1 MIKIHLI
8 DRYDYLITIQERFRW
23 FQAYHGWLFC
33 MKGNQWRTLV
43 AFIVAIVVLV
53 VLSSFVG
60 IGEIIDV
67 LSMADPLIV
76 ALIPL
81 VVFAWIV
88 AWGLLFRVVIGSLDG
103 QLPVARAIVVY
114 TTTMFANNITP
125 FGQAGGEPV
134 SAYFIAS
141 ATDTEYET
149 GLAAI
154 ASVDAIHFV
163 PSISLA
169 AIGLASFATTTTLT
183 AELEA
188 AAVAV
193 VALVIAVP
201 LIGTFVWRYRK
212 RVETLITRIVTPVIG
227 IVARIVP
234 NREPPER
241 SAISTRVR
249 EFFRAVERVAT
260 NRRGLALS
268 FVLATIGWVALSGIL
283 WTSLFALGYL
293 VPFTIIIVIVP
304 IGSMASITPLPGGLG
319 GIETV
324 LVGLLVPL
332 VGVDLAPASAGVILY
347 RAASY
352 WLPTVIGGVVASFI
366 STDLE
371 RPIDTG

>member
-1 MIKIHLI
+1 
-8 DRYDYLITIQERFRW
+8 
-23 FQAYHGWLFC
+23 
-33 MKGNQWRTLV
+33 MKDNQWRTLM
-43 AFIVAIVVLV
+43 AFIIAIVVLV

-60 IGEIIDV
+60 IGEIIAA
-67 LSMADPLIV
+67 LTMADPLIV

-81 VVFAWIV
+81 VVFIWIV
-88 AWGLLFRVVIGSLDG
+88 AWGLLFWVVVGTLDG
-103 QLPVARAIVVY
+103 QLSVVTAVIVY
-114 TTTMFANNITP
+114 TSTMFANNVTP
-125 FGQAGGEPV
+125 FGQAGGEPI

-169 AIGLASFATTTTLT
+169 AIGIASFAATAAFT
-183 AELEA
+183 AELQAAA
-188 AAVAV
+188 AAVA
-193 VALVIAVP
+193 ALVIIIP
-201 LIGTFVWRYRK
+201 LLGTAVWRYRV
-212 RVETLITRIVTPVIG
+212 RVEALITSIITPMIG

-241 SAISTRVR
+241 SVISIRVG
-249 EFFRAVERVAT
+249 EFFHAVERVGT

-268 FVLATIGWVALSGIL
+268 FILATIGWVALSGVL

-293 VPFTIIIVIVP
+293 VPFTIVIVIVP

-319 GIETV
+319 GIEIV

-332 VGVDLAPASAGVILY
+332 VGIDAATAGAAVLLY
-347 RAASY
+347 RTASY
-352 WLPTVIGGVVASFI
+352 WLPTAIGGVVASFI
-366 STDLE
+366 STDS
-371 RPIDTG
+371 R